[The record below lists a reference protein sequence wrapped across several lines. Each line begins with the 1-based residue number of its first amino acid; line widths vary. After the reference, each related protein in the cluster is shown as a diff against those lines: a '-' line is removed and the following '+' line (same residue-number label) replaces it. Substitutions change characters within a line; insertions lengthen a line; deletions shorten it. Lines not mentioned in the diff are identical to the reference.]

1 MARRNLRGGEARAMS
16 ARSHPDLASRI
27 TRAASR
33 QTYYTIRLL
42 VDPPRRQ
49 DAMRAYAYF
58 RWVDDVLDG
67 CAARH
72 GWAFGAGVPDR
83 LHFLGRQEALL
94 DRCIA
99 GDPPSDATAHE
110 SMLVDLVRDGDLT
123 AWGLEAYLRQMMRV
137 MQFDVGRRGRQV
149 SQAELEAYS
158 GWLATAVIGAM
169 RYFIGGERTAPT
181 DPASYRAVVGAHTL
195 HMLRDTADDIAAG
208 YFNVPRELLET
219 HGIGPADT
227 RSPPYRRWVAARV
240 QQASA
245 DLDAGS
251 AYFSR
256 VPNLRHRLAGLAYIS
271 RFRWLVTAIER
282 DGFIVRSRY
291 DERRRMRTGI
301 GMAGDVMAHLVASP
315 RPAERPT

>member
-1 MARRNLRGGEARAMS
+1 MT

-83 LHFLGRQEALL
+83 LHFLERQEALL

-99 GDPPSDATAHE
+99 GDPPPDVTAQE
-110 SMLVDLVRDGDLT
+110 SMLVALVRDGDLA
-123 AWGLEAYLRQMMRV
+123 AWGLEAYLREMMRV
-137 MQFDVGRRGRQV
+137 MRFDVGRRGRLV

-158 GWLATAVIGAM
+158 AWLATAVIGAM

-181 DPASYRAVVGAHTL
+181 DAASYRAVVGAHTL
-195 HMLRDTADDIAAG
+195 HMLRDTAEDIATG

-227 RSPPYRRWVAARV
+227 CSQPYREWVAARV
-240 QQASA
+240 RQASA

-271 RFRWLVTAIER
+271 RFRWLVATIER
-282 DGFIVRSRY
+282 DDFLVRSRY
-291 DERRRMRTGI
+291 GDRRRMRTVI
-301 GMAGDVMAHLVASP
+301 AMTGDVMAQLAGAR